1 MEDHILTIFN
11 SDTGKWEQMLYS
23 KAQQLGYLGVRPTD
37 AVQKPKPK
45 PPTTSIKSTV
55 VKHMSATGVNCKCGK
70 PIDSCSDTA
79 EDDYC
84 SLYCHRFYTEGHK
97 KIPLSDSKHHKNH
110 PMKYPP
116 IEQSCDM
123 CGNTFNL
130 GYNDSSGRNRSR
142 FCSRQCYFELIGSR
156 RHAKKK
162 WIILRILDQRGPL
175 TSGEL
180 GRIMDKFDTKGNA
193 RVIGSTM
200 RPWIAKGWVD
210 RYDAGVS
217 DKFGKKLQLYELV
230 YDGPI
235 GQMIHP
241 NYTAKI

>member
-1 MEDHILTIFN
+1 MAEEWIYNQDVGDWERMETN
-11 SDTGKWEQMLYS
+11 
-23 KAQQLGYLGVRPTD
+23 KAKKLGYLGVRPTD
-37 AVQKPKPK
+37 APPVKPKPK
-45 PPTTSIKSTV
+45 PVIKSTIV
-55 VKHMSATGVNCKCGK
+55 NHLSASGLNCKCGK

-97 KIPLSDSKHHKNH
+97 KIPMSDSKHHKNH
-110 PMKYPP
+110 PMKFPP
-116 IEQSCDM
+116 ISQSCDM
-123 CGNTFNL
+123 CGTDFDL
-130 GYNDSSGRNRSR
+130 GYNDASGRNRSR
-142 FCSRQCYFELIGSR
+142 FCSRECYFELIGSR

-180 GRIMDKFDTKGNA
+180 GKIMDKFDTKGNA

-210 RYDAGVS
+210 RYEVGATTDT
-217 DKFGKKLQLYELV
+217 GKKLQLYELV

-241 NYTAKI
+241 DYTAKI

>member
-1 MEDHILTIFN
+1 MAEEWIYNQDVGDWERMETN
-11 SDTGKWEQMLYS
+11 
-23 KAQQLGYLGVRPTD
+23 KAKKLGYLGVRPTD
-37 AVQKPKPK
+37 APPLKPKPK
-45 PPTTSIKSTV
+45 PVIKSTI
-55 VKHMSATGVNCKCGK
+55 VKHLSASGLNCKCGK

-97 KIPLSDSKHHKNH
+97 KIPMSDSKHHKNH

-116 IEQSCDM
+116 ISQSCDM
-123 CGNTFNL
+123 CGTDFDL
-130 GYNDSSGRNRSR
+130 GYNDASGRNRSR
-142 FCSRQCYFELIGSR
+142 FCSRECYFELIGSR

-180 GRIMDKFDTKGNA
+180 GKIMDKFDTKGNA
-193 RVIGSTM
+193 RVIGTTM

-210 RYDAGVS
+210 RYDAGQT